1 MRKIIII
8 STLLVGGCAFNP
20 IADLRVSKQANLY
33 QRDLTECRGLA
44 EEASSVIDRIYGTYG
59 YKKMVMKCLSGRGH
73 SIINDI

>member
-1 MRKIIII
+1 MRNILII
-8 STLLVGGCAFNP
+8 STLFISGCAFHP
-20 IADLRVSKQANLY
+20 IADLRVSKEANLY

-44 EEASSVIDRIYGTYG
+44 EDASGSFDRIYGTYA

>member
-1 MRKIIII
+1 MRKILII
-8 STLLVGGCAFNP
+8 SALLVGGCSFNP

-44 EEASSVIDRIYGTYG
+44 EEASGAFDRIYGTYV